1 VKRLIQILLVILLIA
16 TGGDSF
22 AQRQKRQSTKKQ
34 MKEQAQNEN
43 SAKAE
48 IAGRYSKNKDH
59 HTNIQGKSTQK
70 RMRKNRREV
79 HRRNSGRHIPFYQ
92 RWFRKRHFK

>member
-1 VKRLIQILLVILLIA
+1 MKRLIQILLVFLLVI
-16 TGGDSF
+16 TGGDAL

-34 MKEQAQNEN
+34 IKEQAQNKD

-59 HTNIQGKSTQK
+59 HTKIQDKSTQK
-70 RMRKNRREV
+70 RMRKNRKEV
-79 HRRNSGRHIPFYQ
+79 HRRNSGRHIPFYK
-92 RWFRKRHFK
+92 RWFRKSHFK